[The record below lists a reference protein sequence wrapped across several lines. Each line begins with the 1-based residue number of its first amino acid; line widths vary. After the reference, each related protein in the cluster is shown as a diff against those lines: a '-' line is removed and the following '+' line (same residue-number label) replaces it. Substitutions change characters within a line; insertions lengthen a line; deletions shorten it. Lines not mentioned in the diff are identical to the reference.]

1 MVRTSAA
8 SWGVEMG
15 DESGCRM
22 MFHLSPVVDVCR
34 AISLSA
40 LVEHSRGVDVVVVL
54 VVVLAVLV
62 LVVVVLAV
70 LMVVV
75 VMLMVVEAFKFAP
88 ASACPSS

>member
-22 MFHLSPVVDVCR
+22 MFHLSTVVDVCR

>member
-54 VVVLAVLV
+54 VVVLAVLMV
-62 LVVVVLAV
+62 
-70 LMVVV
+70 VVV

>member
-1 MVRTSAA
+1 
-8 SWGVEMG
+8 MG

-54 VVVLAVLV
+54 VLAVLV
-62 LVVVVLAV
+62 LVV
-70 LMVVV
+70 VVV

>member
-54 VVVLAVLV
+54 VVVVVLAV
-62 LVVVVLAV
+62 LVVVV
-70 LMVVV
+70 VVV

>member
-1 MVRTSAA
+1 
-8 SWGVEMG
+8 MG

-40 LVEHSRGVDVVVVL
+40 LVEHSRGVDVVLVVA
-54 VVVLAVLV
+54 VVLAVLV
-62 LVVVVLAV
+62 LVVVVV
-70 LMVVV
+70 LMVLMVVVV

>member
-1 MVRTSAA
+1 
-8 SWGVEMG
+8 MG

-40 LVEHSRGVDVVVVL
+40 LVEHSRGADVVVVL

-75 VMLMVVEAFKFAP
+75 VVMLMVVEAFKFAP

>member
-62 LVVVVLAV
+62 LVAV
-70 LMVVV
+70 LMVVVV

>member
-1 MVRTSAA
+1 
-8 SWGVEMG
+8 
-15 DESGCRM
+15 

-75 VMLMVVEAFKFAP
+75 VVVMLMVVEAFKFAP

>member
-1 MVRTSAA
+1 
-8 SWGVEMG
+8 
-15 DESGCRM
+15 

-62 LVVVVLAV
+62 LVVLAV
-70 LMVVV
+70 LMVVVV

>member
-1 MVRTSAA
+1 
-8 SWGVEMG
+8 
-15 DESGCRM
+15 M

-75 VMLMVVEAFKFAP
+75 VVVVMLMVVEAFKFAP